1 MSYMRPSYIHLKEF
15 DTEHTRFAT
24 KYSLHLYREQGIDD
38 GRRLRGVPVL
48 FIPGNAGSYRQV
60 RPIAAE
66 AARFHHDQLDKSKSA
81 SSTPNLDFFTVDF
94 NEDITAFHGQ
104 TLLDQAEYLN
114 EAIRY
119 IIALY
124 LDPRMSSREA
134 HLPDPTSVLILG
146 HSMGGV
152 VARTMLSMPNY
163 QADSINTII
172 TMSAPH
178 ARAPVTFDNQIVD
191 TYGDI
196 NDYWRKSFSQKWANN
211 NPLWHVTL
219 ISIAGGGLDTVVPSD
234 YASVESI
241 VPETHGFTVFTT
253 GIPNVW
259 TSMDHQAIL
268 WCDQFRKV
276 VTRALYD
283 VIDVRRA
290 SQTRPRAERMR
301 IFRKWFLTGLEKK
314 DDRMLSSRASTTLLT
329 IQDNADGI
337 AAPGERLVLRHV
349 GQAGKPVAHLLPI
362 PPQGSPKGD
371 HFTLLTDIAV
381 DNVGEHGKLEVLLCS
396 AVVAEPVDSSLFD
409 LDLRQSTSGK
419 HSRLTCKSASS
430 DFVALPASTS
440 ESKHPFD
447 LRAATGGQQMSFL
460 EYDME
465 DLTDLQFIAIIDKSL
480 EPSKGFV
487 LAEFSGSAD
496 LSRVILDSPRNLL
509 TSNSTTK
516 LPSDRPL
523 TTTLHFP
530 NLRSSLLAY
539 KVTIKKG
546 KCDRQEIFA
555 PLLRQYL
562 VQPYES
568 KFFVNVG
575 TADVSLHGVTP
586 FVPPPMSYKP
596 FDEQGLSLQ
605 LWSDPTCRS
614 EAEVRLDIDIPGSFG
629 KLSMRFR
636 TVFAAFPL
644 LVVTLVLRKQ
654 FKVYDSTGS
663 YISFSDSL
671 DLCLRHSLPLMLLS
685 LTLLS
690 LSLRGSDSSA
700 LGIMW
705 DAWNLDPPALDLHN
719 NDLLTGTQ
727 DPFFW
732 CLIPLIGAICVGVCA
747 VLHYAVV
754 VLTYI
759 MSLLYGWTVSCLS
772 ASKASGRPR
781 LLPPAFSPSP
791 PRRRA
796 IVIAI
801 LLVLVTTCI
810 PYQFAYLVACL
821 CQLLTTMRALWITNE
836 VRTPASRNFYNY
848 SHSLLL
854 LMLWVLP
861 INMPTLVVWLRN
873 LLVQWFTPFSSH
885 HNVLSIMPFLL
896 LVENLSTG
904 NMIPR
909 TRGRLG
915 HLTSVLLFGTA
926 VYAAMYGVSYA
937 YMLHHL
943 VNIIAVWLVALHSTA
958 NQWSL
963 GGAGSL
969 LGIGNDAQLKR
980 SKAP

>member
-1 MSYMRPSYIHLKEF
+1 M
-15 DTEHTRFAT
+15 
-24 KYSLHLYREQGIDD
+24 
-38 GRRLRGVPVL
+38 PVL

-60 RPIAAE
+60 RPIASE
-66 AARFHHDQLDKSKSA
+66 AARFHHDFLETGQDQQT
-81 SSTPNLDFFTVDF
+81 SSTRNLDFFTVDF

-119 IIALY
+119 ILALY
-124 LDPRMSSREA
+124 LDPRMSSRDA

-152 VARTMLSMPNY
+152 VARTMLSMANY

-178 ARAPVTFDNQIVD
+178 SRAPVTFDNQIVD
-191 TYGDI
+191 TYSSI
-196 NDYWRKSFSQKWANN
+196 NDYWRNSYSQKWANN

-234 YASVESI
+234 YASIESI
-241 VPETHGFTVFTT
+241 VPGSHGFTVFTT
-253 GIPNVW
+253 GIPTVW

-283 VIDVRRA
+283 VVDVRRA

-301 IFRKWFLTGLEKK
+301 IFRKWFLTGLERN
-314 DDRMLSSRASTTLLT
+314 DDRILSSRAPTTVLT
-329 IQDNADGI
+329 LDKGSDTI
-337 AAPGERLVLRHV
+337 AAQGEQLVLRQV
-349 GQAGKPVAHLLPI
+349 GQAGKPTAHLLPI
-362 PPQGSPKGD
+362 PQQASSEARQL
-371 HFTLLTDIAV
+371 TLLTDVTIDKAG
-381 DNVGEHGKLEVLLCS
+381 DNGMLDVLICS
-396 AVVAEPVDSSLFD
+396 VFAPDLVQSAGLID
-409 LDLRQSTSGK
+409 LDLRHSTTDENL
-419 HSRLTCKSASS
+419 RLICKNAAPDIVS
-430 DFVALPASTS
+430 LPASTA
-440 ESKHPFD
+440 ESKHPFN
-447 LRAATGGQQMSFL
+447 LGANTATHHMSYL
-460 EYDME
+460 EYDTD
-465 DLTDLQFIAIIDKSL
+465 DLGDHQFVAIIDKS
-480 EPSKGFV
+480 PSVSRGFV
-487 LAEFSGSAD
+487 FAD
-496 LSRVILDSPRNLL
+496 FNSLPRTRRIFHDSPRHLL
-509 TSNSTTK
+509 TSSSIVE
-516 LPSDRPL
+516 LPSDRAL
-523 TTTLHFP
+523 VTTIRYP
-530 NLRSSLLAY
+530 NIRTSLLAY
-539 KVTIKKG
+539 TVEIKRGQCK
-546 KCDRQEIFA
+546 QPELFA

-562 VQPYES
+562 AQPYES
-568 KFFVNVG
+568 KFFVNVAR
-575 TADVSLHGVTP
+575 ADISMHGVTP
-586 FVPPPMSYKP
+586 FVPPPMSSKLP
-596 FDEQGLSLQ
+596 DEQGLSLQ
-605 LWSDPTCRS
+605 IWSDPTCNS
-614 EAEVRLDIDIPGSFG
+614 EAEVRLEVDISGSLG
-629 KLSMRFR
+629 KLYMRFR

-654 FKVYDSTGS
+654 FQVYDATGS

-690 LSLRGSDSSA
+690 LSLRGSDSA
-700 LGIMW
+700 TLGFVW
-705 DAWNLDPPALDLHN
+705 DAWNLIPAATDLRS

-732 CLIPLIGAICVGVCA
+732 YLIPMIGVICVGVCSA
-747 VLHYAVV
+747 LHYAVV
-754 VLTYI
+754 LLTYL
-759 MSLLYGWTVSCLS
+759 MALLYGWSLARLS
-772 ASKASGRPR
+772 WARSEGRRP
-781 LLPPAFSPSP
+781 LFPPSFSPSP

-796 IVIAI
+796 IVIAF
-801 LLVLVTTCI
+801 LLILVTTCI

-821 CQLLTTMRALWITNE
+821 CQLLTTMRALWITNQSQS
-836 VRTPASRNFYNY
+836 PASRDFYNY
-848 SHSLLL
+848 SHSILL

-909 TRGRLG
+909 AEGHLR
-915 HLTSVLLFGTA
+915 HLTSILLFGTA
-926 VYAAMYGVSYA
+926 IYAAMYGVSYA

-943 VNIIAVWLVALHSTA
+943 INIIAVWLVTLHSTE

-963 GGAGSL
+963 GGARRL
-969 LGIGNDAQLKR
+969 LGLGVSVQSKR
-980 SKAP
+980 GKAP